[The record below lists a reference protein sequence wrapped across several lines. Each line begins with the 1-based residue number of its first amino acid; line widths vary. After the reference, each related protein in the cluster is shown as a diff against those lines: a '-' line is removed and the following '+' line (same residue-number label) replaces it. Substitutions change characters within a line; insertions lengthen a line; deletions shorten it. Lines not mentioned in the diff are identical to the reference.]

1 MKKSLH
7 VAAMLCTLTL
17 LLGLGTGRVFARL
30 TGTEPGTDIHCVGPS
45 GAEVCVDVSG
55 NFLPTTD
62 NDTTLGTSALRFA
75 TVYAYDLAASDDL
88 TVTDD
93 ATVSDDLTVTG
104 DSFKTMVATV
114 TVTAGATI
122 SVAGAC
128 GGVLRLNAT
137 DDRTTDTT
145 DTLTAPASANAGCVL
160 YIVNQGGGAITLDN
174 NAKFSC
180 ANADRILGTRD
191 GITVVQT
198 GSMWVCVGSSE
209 N

>member
-7 VAAMLCTLTL
+7 LVAILCTMTL

-30 TGTEPGTDIHCVGPS
+30 TGTEPGTDVHCVGVS

-62 NDTTLGTSALRFA
+62 NDTTLGTSSLRWA
-75 TVYAYDLAASDDL
+75 TAYVLDVVVGDDL
-88 TVTDD
+88 TVADD
-93 ATVSDDLTVTG
+93 STVTG
-104 DSFKTMVATV
+104 DSFKTMGATV
-114 TVTAGATI
+114 TVAGSDTI

-137 DDRTTDTT
+137 DNRTTSTTDTF
-145 DTLTAPASANAGCVL
+145 TAPAAANAGCVL
-160 YIVNQGGGAITLDN
+160 YVVNQGGGAITLDA
-174 NAKFSC
+174 NAKFVC
-180 ANADRILGTRD
+180 ADAANKVLGTND
-191 GITVVQT
+191 GVVIVNT
-198 GSMWVCVGSSE
+198 GSAWVCVGSSD